1 MEKVEVRGGGGEWR
15 FASIV
20 PAALNAEGE
29 VSNAEEEEIGR
40 RGEESLVGRDVLG
53 TPNDNGS
60 VIDATLP
67 PRIPPR
73 LRASQ
78 NSALKDASRR
88 PPVSLSS
95 ARSRPARSSRN
106 VLLLR
111 AAGDVRPYQPPL
123 VGRDVLGAPTWMTPD
138 RRRTN
143 RAKPRARSRGDGGGQ
158 SREEFFAGRRAWR
171 RACSPRW
178 SHAEAKDAHSVHLGD
193 GLPAGAREKARSGL
207 LPAASRS

>member
-1 MEKVEVRGGGGEWR
+1 M
-15 FASIV
+15 
-20 PAALNAEGE
+20 PAAL
-29 VSNAEEEEIGR
+29 NAEEEEIGR

-78 NSALKDASRR
+78 NSALKDAFRR

-106 VLLLR
+106 VLLLQANESR
-111 AAGDVRPYQPPL
+111 EAASSL
-123 VGRDVLGAPTWMTPD
+123 AGR
-138 RRRTN
+138 
-143 RAKPRARSRGDGGGQ
+143 SGGQ

-171 RACSPRW
+171 RAGEVEKWKSGKVPQRTFQLFNCSTFQLAR
-178 SHAEAKDAHSVHLGD
+178 SAS
-193 GLPAGAREKARSGL
+193 AGAREKARSGL
-207 LPAASRS
+207 LPAASRSGYGAYSTRKTNPLPPAIPQDGVPTAPPIKGVGEESGC